1 MNIKKNDFKA
11 AIKII
16 QGLDDHIE
24 QLNNVINSW
33 TWKTNDNV
41 FPTYNTYWKGVKYW
55 LNVLK
60 NICVLNY
67 GWDKFKLSEKVN
79 SLKQIETECQ
89 HALYQWGIESENYH
103 PEKIMNW
110 SICMRAMFKA
120 KQLWEDEKHGEALG
134 LLQSWKK
141 TFKTFIDTSS
151 QDFLVTCLEPITKN
165 ATEIKDLYEDWNV
178 RNNTVYF
185 EEIQNIEL

>member
-1 MNIKKNDFKA
+1 
-11 AIKII
+11 
-16 QGLDDHIE
+16 
-24 QLNNVINSW
+24 
-33 TWKTNDNV
+33 
-41 FPTYNTYWKGVKYW
+41 
-55 LNVLK
+55 
-60 NICVLNY
+60 
-67 GWDKFKLSEKVN
+67 
-79 SLKQIETECQ
+79 
-89 HALYQWGIESENYH
+89 
-103 PEKIMNW
+103 MNW